1 MQLPMCGKL
10 TTLRHF
16 PLACN
21 PGCENFFSQSV
32 SKSLSLF
39 DCGLKRK
46 RSEFSRKFRKGT
58 KCFFFSRSNITWKWL
73 CRKQLGLGKRDEEL
87 LWIRGVEDSCKRRLR
102 GLGRPGSPE
111 RSEEDL
117 SI

>member
-39 DCGLKRK
+39 DCGLRRK
-46 RSEFSRKFRKGT
+46 RSEFSRKFRKGM
-58 KCFFFSRSNITWKWL
+58 KCVVFFLAEVI
-73 CRKQLGLGKRDEEL
+73 
-87 LWIRGVEDSCKRRLR
+87 LR
-102 GLGRPGSPE
+102 GSGCAES
-111 RSEEDL
+111 S
-117 SI
+117 